1 MVLTD
6 ETLTEVLEKTGTKG
20 NMGKKKLFYYRIF
33 DDKEKLN
40 YLKSSLPHE
49 EVEHWLKEYERTHQK
64 YFNPEFISYLCEHDP
79 EAEIIEIID
88 ISY

>member
-1 MVLTD
+1 MNFAD
-6 ETLTEVLEKTGTKG
+6 EMIAEVFNKPGERNIMNDKKTY
-20 NMGKKKLFYYRIF
+20 YYRIF

-40 YLKSSLPHE
+40 YMKSSLSHH

-64 YFNPEFISYLCEHDP
+64 YFNPEFITFLHEHDP
-79 EAEIIEIID
+79 EAEIIEVSD